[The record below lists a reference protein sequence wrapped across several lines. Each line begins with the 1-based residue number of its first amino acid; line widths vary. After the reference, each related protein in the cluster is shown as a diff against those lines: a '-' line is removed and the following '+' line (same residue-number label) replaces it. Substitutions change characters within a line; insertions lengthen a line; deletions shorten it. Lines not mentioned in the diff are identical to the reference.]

1 MTTKEYRNLARRL
14 AVRGIEA
21 YKQRLIYEEDLFS
34 GEDKRH
40 ILEQIDVIKD
50 SIKFDKV
57 AELEREL
64 AKERKKSKD
73 LQARLDWLHS
83 LNDCDE
89 EFENEEEWKKA
100 IRLSKEEL
108 IEWLNEMYKDE
119 EVNREIIKQYE
130 ENYGV
135 GTEKIERAIYDPKT
149 MEQKVEFYTKIKAKN
164 FEYFRNW

>member
-1 MTTKEYRNLARRL
+1 MTTKEHREMARRL

-21 YKQRLIYEEDLFS
+21 YKQKLIYEEDLLN
-34 GEDKRH
+34 GEDKRR
-40 ILEQIDVIKD
+40 ILEQIDVIRD

-89 EFENEEEWKKA
+89 EFE
-100 IRLSKEEL
+100 L
-108 IEWLNEMYKDE
+108 
-119 EVNREIIKQYE
+119 
-130 ENYGV
+130 
-135 GTEKIERAIYDPKT
+135 
-149 MEQKVEFYTKIKAKN
+149 
-164 FEYFRNW
+164 

>member
-21 YKQRLIYEEDLFS
+21 YKQKLIYEEDLLN
-34 GEDKRH
+34 GEDKRR
-40 ILEQIDVIKD
+40 ILEQIDVIRD
-50 SIKFDKV
+50 GIKFDKV

-89 EFENEEEWKKA
+89 EFE
-100 IRLSKEEL
+100 L
-108 IEWLNEMYKDE
+108 
-119 EVNREIIKQYE
+119 
-130 ENYGV
+130 
-135 GTEKIERAIYDPKT
+135 
-149 MEQKVEFYTKIKAKN
+149 
-164 FEYFRNW
+164 